1 MDTRTK
7 LVLEF
12 DVRGAGRGTGEA
24 NKMAAAVNNVADAW
38 DDMADAYDE
47 MPDPPADLFDDF
59 IDDVHEAEEA
69 VEDLT
74 AAQKKARAEQ
84 DKINKAFDEAAKDAH
99 KAAEATDELT
109 RARKEAAK
117 FKPQEKGPPTSQAER
132 NQIKIADL
140 AEDAQ
145 KQQRAQIHGLEAA
158 EALQNKIADQLDLQQ
173 ESERAA
179 LALMQNQE
187 QSAQALAALYDQ
199 QARAGQK
206 QVALERQRLAVDVEL
221 AALADSGLAD
231 QKQVVALQQ
240 KRTNLATELAALGDA
255 DISAAQQIIALERE
269 RAATATKLAS
279 IKDAGLTAQRQE
291 IALQQKAQSL
301 AVDIAAQSDA
311 TQATERQRLALMK
324 QMEAAQ
330 LALASAADGEQESAR
345 QKVADIRAAQGL
357 NDQLRQQQDTS
368 LAGMR
373 DELAL
378 QQKRNAAAVELAA
391 LGDADLVDAQK
402 IIALERERASMATK
416 VEASKDEAL
425 TAQRQELAITQKIE
439 ALTTELSLLEND
451 AVVDAQRVLAVNK
464 EIEATKAKLAA
475 AQDVSNEATRQ
486 ELAAIQAKQKLE
498 DSLAS
503 IKAQTSDAALNAAQ
517 YEEQFLKEKLQLEN
531 KLKNLNA
538 TDPEYEQTKKNIK
551 LIEDRRALEQK
562 IAIINDVQAQALS
575 SQLDLEQ
582 QKLATAKQ
590 IADIEAGGSTDKDL
604 AALKEKLGLLEQ
616 QQQIEDAIAESKRKA
631 PGGDLADLQALSVVQ
646 QTTQDTQDELT
657 KLQAIAN
664 DPAMLKQIQQ
674 QRALQQQI
682 DLSTRTWRDYING
695 YAEVLEKMDSSIQAW
710 ATFGMAISAAWSVY
724 TSGALSRSIE
734 DATDRMGKM
743 SAAAE
748 TYAATHGILT
758 QGQSRQ
764 AALRAGE
771 QGVSKGSQGKLGG
784 MAAALGQRAVV
795 LGESDNLG
803 EATIEALKGLQ
814 DEFSKGE
821 LGDSFKNLGV
831 SVAQYERS
839 VRMAAAHKGV
849 LPEAL
854 DRQTRQQILLAQ
866 ATNDSTG
873 ALALY
878 SSEQLK
884 GAQKTENFLQEL
896 KAGFGRVVAGDG
908 VQKAFGF
915 DEADLASSEV
925 SRSRN
930 AFLKAKE
937 KSEWTRGTVG
947 GVGGASEGTAAS
959 LERATAEAKIAYEQ
973 AIQKNMLAESFVLQ
987 RGINQELALKTESLL
1002 MLGAE
1007 GAKELLT
1014 LNETFRLEK
1023 QRRETRE
1030 EIARLEAAGLE
1041 IPTALDMK
1049 LLDINQKLDKNL
1061 TASKLISKE
1070 DFWQLQK
1077 KLTGAHLQNI
1087 INEGAATQ
1095 LTAQSKVAENEAK
1108 ALKFRLE
1115 NTKIMGSMTK
1125 LEQVRALAAAE
1136 FRSEVLK
1143 ELDMQGKTL
1152 EQAEAYLGHAKIQNM
1167 LKLEGEKAVN
1177 VELMKRDKLMTGE
1190 QKQILEVRNLVTD
1203 LKLETLGLTTN
1214 AAEYHATIGQ
1224 AVAVQAFE
1232 KWGSGAKA
1240 LAEQFGIG
1248 DEALGRMVQKAGNL
1262 AGVVDL
1268 IAGGGLFTDN
1278 FLEKLFAA
1286 DKDKKDPT
1294 GAGAGKK
1301 DKAGGGKKDDDM
1313 LERLRRERIE
1323 RQIADAATLG
1333 AVTEEA
1339 YEHQKDFIED
1349 NLKEVSAAYEATYGD
1364 MGAIDQTMR
1373 GQLARLEW
1381 QYAEGMKQAGDDA
1394 AKQKAIKGQLADHLA
1409 VLQKE
1414 MEARNATFFTSLEEG
1429 LGRYA
1434 STAQVKLAEA
1444 SAAWQ
1449 AHVKEYEV
1457 MQQLVADAQ
1466 KDINA
1471 RALDN
1476 VVVDEVTTSGPQR
1489 KLSDGEKG
1497 AVNARAEA
1505 AAQMKEVLSAHQWSA
1520 DQKLVI
1526 EANYQAKLYEIEQS
1540 YNQARFDEN
1549 QRIRDEM
1556 AASAQAALAETQ
1568 ELMSHF
1574 SDEARSMSE
1583 SSQATFQGG
1592 LSNIGMK
1599 SAEALDGMMAG
1610 MIGYIGILGEVD
1622 KAKTALVNTEAN
1634 AASVYAKGAAG
1645 IISAGAKAAD
1655 GVIKSERWK
1664 AGVKGAVHTAESI
1677 GAFASQDYVGGT
1689 MHALA
1694 AAKFF
1699 VIAGTASEAPAKA
1712 KKAEATKRTALSQN
1726 TVALS
1731 RDRGMTAWT
1740 QVFIQLHPI
1749 TGEAMVSTMN
1759 DSARRGNMTGRGI
1772 DSRLTRPTAT
1782 VRTEV

>member
-1 MDTRTK
+1 MDHRTK
-7 LVLEF
+7 MVLEF
-12 DVRGAGRGTGEA
+12 DVRGAGKGTGEA
-24 NKMAAAVNNVADAW
+24 KKMAAAVNTVADSW
-38 DDMADAYDE
+38 DHMADAYDE

-59 IDDVHEAEEA
+59 VDDVHEAEEA
-69 VEDLT
+69 IQDLT
-74 AAQKKARAEQ
+74 EAQKKARAEQ
-84 DKINKAFDEAAKDAH
+84 DKINKAFDEAAQDAH
-99 KAAEATDELT
+99 KAAQATDELT
-109 RARKEAAK
+109 RARKEAGK
-117 FKPQEKGPPTSQAER
+117 IKPPDKGPPTSQAER
-132 NQIKIADL
+132 NVYRIADL
-140 AEDAQ
+140 AEEAQ

-187 QSAQALAALYDQ
+187 QSAQTLAALYDQ

-221 AALADSGLAD
+221 AALADSGIAD

-240 KRTNLATELAALGDA
+240 KRAQLATELAALGDA
-255 DISAAQQIIALERE
+255 DIA
-269 RAATATKLAS
+269 
-279 IKDAGLTAQRQE
+279 
-291 IALQQKAQSL
+291 
-301 AVDIAAQSDA
+301 
-311 TQATERQRLALMK
+311 
-324 QMEAAQ
+324 
-330 LALASAADGEQESAR
+330 
-345 QKVADIRAAQGL
+345 
-357 NDQLRQQQDTS
+357 
-368 LAGMR
+368 
-373 DELAL
+373 
-378 QQKRNAAAVELAA
+378 
-391 LGDADLVDAQK
+391 DAQK
-402 IIALERERASMATK
+402 IIALERERAALATK
-416 VEASKDEAL
+416 IEASKDDSM
-425 TAQRQELAITQKIE
+425 TAQRQELAVTQKIE

-475 AQDVSNEATRQ
+475 AQDASNEATRA
-486 ELAAIQAKQKLE
+486 ELSAIQAKQKLE

-551 LIEDRRALEQK
+551 LIEDRRAIEQK

-631 PGGDLADLQALSVVQ
+631 PGGDLADLQALNVVQ

-664 DPAMLKQIQQ
+664 DPAMLQQIKQ

-682 DLSTRTWRDYING
+682 DLSTRTWRDYINN

-734 DATDRMGKM
+734 DATDRLGKM

-748 TYAATHGILT
+748 TYAATQGILT

-771 QGVSKGSQGKLGG
+771 QGVSKSAQGKLGG

-839 VRMAAAHKGV
+839 VRMAASHKGV

-908 VQKAFGF
+908 LEKSFGF
-915 DEADLASSEV
+915 DEADLASTEAE
-925 SRSRN
+925 RTRR
-930 AFLKAKE
+930 AYEKARE

-959 LERATAEAKIAYEQ
+959 LERATAEAKIAHEQ
-973 AIQKNMLAESFVLQ
+973 AVQKTLLAESFVLQ

-1002 MLGAE
+1002 MTGAV
-1007 GAKELLT
+1007 GAQELLM
-1014 LNETFRLEK
+1014 LNETFRLEQ

-1061 TASKLISKE
+1061 TTSKLISKE
-1070 DFWQLQK
+1070 DFWQLQN
-1077 KLTGAHLQNI
+1077 KLTAKDLQNI

-1095 LTAQSKVAENEAK
+1095 LTAQSKVVENEAK

-1136 FRSEVLK
+1136 FKSEVLK
-1143 ELDMQGKTL
+1143 ELDLQGKTL
-1152 EQAEAYLGHAKIQNM
+1152 EEAEAYLGHAKVQNM
-1167 LKLEGEKAVN
+1167 IRLEGERAVN
-1177 VELMKRDKLMTGE
+1177 LELMKRDKLMTDE
-1190 QKQILEVRNLVTD
+1190 HKQILETRNLVTD

-1214 AAEYHATIGQ
+1214 AAAYHATIGQ

-1232 KWGSGAKA
+1232 KWGSGAKS

-1248 DEALGRMVQKAGNL
+1248 DEALGKMVQKAGEL

-1268 IAGGGLFTDN
+1268 IAGGGLFTDK
-1278 FLEKLFAA
+1278 FLEKLFAPGDA
-1286 DKDKKDPT
+1286 AKDPT
-1294 GAGAGKK
+1294 GAGKGKK
-1301 DKAGGGKKDDDM
+1301 DPTGGGKKDDDM

-1373 GQLARLEW
+1373 LQLARLEW

-1394 AKQKAIKGQLADHLA
+1394 AKQKAIKGQLYDQLG
-1409 VLQKE
+1409 VMQKE
-1414 MEARNATFFTSLEEG
+1414 MESRNATFFTGLEEG

-1434 STAQVKLAEA
+1434 SAAQTKLAEA

-1449 AHVKEYEV
+1449 AHVKEYEA
-1457 MQQLVADAQ
+1457 MQAIIAQ
-1466 KDINA
+1466 TNQDFQA
-1471 RALDN
+1471 RALDDFT
-1476 VVVDEVTTSGPQR
+1476 VDETTTSGPKR
-1489 KLSDGEKG
+1489 KLSDNEKG
-1497 AVNARAEA
+1497 AINSRSATQKE
-1505 AAQMKEVLSAHQWSA
+1505 MKDLLAAHQWSA
-1520 DQKLVI
+1520 DQKLLI
-1526 EANYQAKLYEIEQS
+1526 EANYQAKLYDIEQS

-1549 QRIRDEM
+1549 QRIRDAM
-1556 AASAQAALAETQ
+1556 AADAQAALAETQ

-1583 SSQATFQGG
+1583 SGQATFQGG
-1592 LSNIGMK
+1592 LSTIGMK
-1599 SAEALDGMMAG
+1599 SAEALDRMMAG

-1622 KAKTALVNTEAN
+1622 KAKTALADTEAN

-1664 AGVKGAVHTAESI
+1664 AGIKGAVHTAESI
-1677 GAFASQDYVGGT
+1677 GAFAGQDYVGGT

-1699 VIAGTASEAPAKA
+1699 MIAGTASEAPAKA
-1712 KKAEATKRTALSQN
+1712 KKAEATKRTALSQS